1 LYAFVVF
8 LITMVSR
15 LLMTFITL
23 YRSPFQAPEKT
34 FSAFAGLRG
43 AVPIAIALQAAASGV
58 AWGPLMPAF
67 ALAVVL
73 YGLILQ
79 GYFLP
84 AATDLLANA
93 LKPQAD
99 LSLNEPSS

>member
-1 LYAFVVF
+1 
-8 LITMVSR
+8 
-15 LLMTFITL
+15 
-23 YRSPFQAPEKT
+23 
-34 FSAFAGLRG
+34 
-43 AVPIAIALQAAASGV
+43 
-58 AWGPLMPAF
+58 MPAF

-99 LSLNEPSS
+99 LAMNEASN